1 MNIKKYIDSKENI
14 NIYNL
19 ENDKEIITTY
29 NLEKFTIFNNLE
41 EIKSN
46 PFSEKELFIFIM
58 EPNKLKKVFFNK
70 IGGLNNTLLF
80 INNNNDFKNNATD
93 YNKLLISYGYKYQ
106 KINGN
111 NKIKVFIYDI
121 SEYKDNPD
129 WLNNKNWANPDLWEK

>member
-19 ENDKEIITTY
+19 ENNKEIITTY
-29 NLEKFTIFNNLE
+29 NLEKYPIFDNLE
-41 EIKSN
+41 VINPN

-58 EPNKLKKVFFNK
+58 EPNKLKKTFFNK

-80 INNNNDFKNNATD
+80 ITNNNDFKINATD

-129 WLNNKNWANPDLWEK
+129 WLNSKNWANPDLWEK